1 MELLK
6 VVSVGSRA
14 EALGSGGARARPT
27 EKSAAELCFAFCVW
41 RCARPEKPP
50 RPREPRLCLALCSA
64 REAAKAPRAAFCV
77 WRGARPEKPPRPESR
92 HWLQGVGRGGG
103 GASHRKGWAG
113 WVPLGSP
120 GYLGPRLFQ
129 AVCLRKKHR
138 RAHLHTHRRTGAN
151 IHAHTHTRALEGTPQ
166 QQDTKT
172 AANTSSICTLTAGY
186 GLYTRCFNRSE
197 GLQRLS
203 HHLPG
208 FPLAIRASPTCL
220 WQCFVG
226 SNAPVR
232 SELILQMSSSTCA
245 ESAFTLPPYGR
256 PL

>member
-1 MELLK
+1 MA
-6 VVSVGSRA
+6 SSPFGGIGCRA
-14 EALGSGGARARPT
+14 WGGAVLPIGKAGQVGFHLGHLGTSDHGCFRRSVCVKNIDAHTYTHT
-27 EKSAAELCFAFCVW
+27 E
-41 RCARPEKPP
+41 
-50 RPREPRLCLALCSA
+50 
-64 REAAKAPRAAFCV
+64 
-77 WRGARPEKPPRPESR
+77 
-92 HWLQGVGRGGG
+92 
-103 GASHRKGWAG
+103 
-113 WVPLGSP
+113 
-120 GYLGPRLFQ
+120 
-129 AVCLRKKHR
+129 
-138 RAHLHTHRRTGAN
+138 THRRKYTRT
-151 IHAHTHTRALEGTPQ
+151 HTHTRALEGTPQ

-186 GLYTRCFNRSE
+186 GMYTRCFNRSE

-245 ESAFTLPPYGR
+245 ESAFTLPPCGR

>member
-1 MELLK
+1 MHRRRSFLA
-6 VVSVGSRA
+6 G
-14 EALGSGGARARPT
+14 
-27 EKSAAELCFAFCVW
+27 W
-41 RCARPEKPP
+41 
-50 RPREPRLCLALCSA
+50 RPRRQKCGLVT
-64 REAAKAPRAAFCV
+64 F
-77 WRGARPEKPPRPESR
+77 WR

-113 WVPLGSP
+113 WVPPGSP

-208 FPLAIRASPTCL
+208 FPQAIRASPTCL